1 MSGGHLLLHLLP
13 GVVGGHQV
21 RELLLLVLE
30 VVVEV
35 LLVAKVEGLG
45 HHWVFG
51 KLLVNTV
58 HGHSKNLRHKK
69 VVEPKTFSGC
79 KIFVACL
86 KSKVETQKLTWLT
99 CKCSGKALGCIGL
112 IIVATIGGVLALL
125 TDVNEAQI
133 SK

>member
-51 KLLVNTV
+51 QLLVNTV
-58 HGHSKNLRHKK
+58 HGHSKNLPHTK
-69 VVEPKTFSGC
+69 VVEPKTFRGC

-99 CKCSGKALGCIGL
+99 YKCCSKALGCIGL

>member
-21 RELLLLVLE
+21 GELLLLVLE

-35 LLVAKVEGLG
+35 LLVSKVKGLG
-45 HHWVFG
+45 HHGVFG

-58 HGHSKNLRHKK
+58 HGHSKNLRHTN
-69 VVEPKTFSGC
+69 VVEPKTFRGC

-86 KSKVETQKLTWLT
+86 KSKVETQELTW
-99 CKCSGKALGCIGL
+99 
-112 IIVATIGGVLALL
+112 
-125 TDVNEAQI
+125 VNMQVFW
-133 SK
+133 